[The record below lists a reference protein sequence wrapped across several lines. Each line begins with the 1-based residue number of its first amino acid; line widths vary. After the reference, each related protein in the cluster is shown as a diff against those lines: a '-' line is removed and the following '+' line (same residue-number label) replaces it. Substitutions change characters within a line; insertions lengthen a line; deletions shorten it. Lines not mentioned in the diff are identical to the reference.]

1 MKLKLTAI
9 TLIFTIIV
17 TILVFIALPR
27 VEQVKQE
34 NADLRNYITSLELQL
49 DLKDMQIKHL
59 EADIKN
65 SEMLVRQLDKQIKN
79 IPEPKSDD
87 DWQIFTAT
95 AYTSHDAGVN
105 EISAI
110 GMNIYKWSKYFN
122 FVAVDPDVIPYGSIV
137 LIEIDDE
144 IEPYL
149 AVDCGGAIKG
159 YRLDLYMQY
168 DLDKA
173 FNWGVREVRA
183 RVIE

>member
-1 MKLKLTAI
+1 MKLKLTTI
-9 TLIFTIIV
+9 TIILGII
-17 TILVFIALPR
+17 TIIIVCIALPR
-27 VEQVKQE
+27 VEQVKHE
-34 NADLRNYITSLELQL
+34 NAELRNYITQLEIQLNIKSMQVKQLQDDITGLNQELRDKSLEMMNQTA
-49 DLKDMQIKHL
+49 KD
-59 EADIKN
+59 N
-65 SEMLVRQLDKQIKN
+65 TV
-79 IPEPKSDD
+79 
-87 DWQIFTAT
+87 WQTFVAT
-95 AYTSHDAGVN
+95 AYTSNDTGVN

-110 GMNIYKWSKYFN
+110 GMNIHKWSKYFN
-122 FVAVDPDVIPYGSIV
+122 FVAVDPDIIPYGSVV
-137 LIEIDDE
+137 LIDINNE